1 MMIGTLLEE
10 LGRASDG
17 DQRLRRLADDGLLS
31 AVQLASM
38 RQGRAVFVLFAE
50 AITTP
55 AAVVKVDHDPR
66 YRPRLLAEH
75 SALRAL
81 HDLLAVAGS
90 VPEPLGLAVS
100 ARRVALAQSGL
111 PGTPLN
117 LLMRRRPRSARRYG
131 EADHRLVLEWLARLH
146 AGPSPGTTVLRSATV
161 RELVERGV
169 GRAPGAVRFA
179 REVRGMGAVFGDVE
193 LPLLP
198 GHGDLGTT
206 NLLVDGDAVGVC
218 DWEGGGGARPPLA
231 DIVVFL
237 NHYGR
242 ALPTPAYRLPARLD
256 AFRATFVDDGW
267 LARLSARSLARQ
279 LDHVGL
285 DAEAAE
291 YLFLATVAD
300 LAAGSAP
307 TAHAGSTTRF
317 WTSALKTYAE
327 QRARAPLA
335 HAGASFRA

>member
-1 MMIGTLLEE
+1 MTIRTLIEE
-10 LGRASDG
+10 LGRAPDG
-17 DQRLRRLADDGLLS
+17 DRRLRRLADDGVLS

-38 RQGRAVFVLFAE
+38 RQGRAVFVLFAG

-75 SALRAL
+75 SVLQALRHL
-81 HDLLAVAGS
+81 PAVAGS

-100 ARRVALAQSGL
+100 APRVALAQSGL

-117 LLMRRRPRSARRYG
+117 LLMRRRPRPAQRYG

-146 AGPSPGTTVLRSATV
+146 AEPSPGTTVLRSAAV
-161 RELVERGV
+161 LDAVERGV
-169 GRAPGAVRFA
+169 GRTPAAVRFA
-179 REVRGMGAVFGDVE
+179 REVRAMGEVFADVE

-198 GHGDLGTT
+198 GHGDLGST
-206 NLLVDGDAVGVC
+206 NLLLDGDAVGVC
-218 DWEGGGGARPPLA
+218 DWEGGSGARPPLA
-231 DIVVFL
+231 DIVLFL

-267 LARLSARSLARQ
+267 LARLTARSLAHH
-279 LDHVGL
+279 LAHVGL

-291 YLFLATVAD
+291 YLFIATLAD

-307 TAHAGSTTRF
+307 TAHARSTTRF
-317 WTSALKTYAE
+317 WTSALRTYA
-327 QRARAPLA
+327 
-335 HAGASFRA
+335 